1 MGSTPTVFR
10 VSHSFTMSDRFEHWM
25 VVSPM
30 LFVGVVLFG
39 GRSSRLRGGLL
50 IAAYIGIA
58 VAFYL
63 AGDR

>member
-1 MGSTPTVFR
+1 VHILSWLVTPALALSFR
-10 VSHSFTMSDRFEHWM
+10 QVEMAAMIGAT
-25 VVSPM
+25 